1 MSFRDNPLG
10 EIRVPLVW
18 TAGVALVV
26 AVIVAVTLLLGDRR
40 ETLRNEAYGVTRE
53 VSDAVAAPVSGV
65 VSAPVHWLGAL
76 SQGIS
81 QYFFAVSENRRLR
94 TELEEAALLR
104 QEVLGLRD
112 LNERYRD
119 LLGLQTDPPVP
130 MVSARVVSDSRGPFA
145 NTRLANAGRERQIRV
160 GNPVMTEYGLVGRVV
175 GVTRGASRILLLT
188 DIASRTPVMVDR
200 TNARAI
206 LAGDGGPNPKL
217 EYLRGHDPVK
227 AGDRI
232 VTSGDGGLMPRGL
245 PVGVAVKGVDGAWR
259 VVLSSEG
266 GAIDFVRIL
275 LFEDFAQLV
284 DQEELNARSLP
295 PADGIVPSLGV
306 TPPPAPPEPAPAA
319 PAPVAR
325 PPTAQA
331 PVPKAPAPKAPAAKA
346 PAPKAPV
353 AKAAPAPR
361 PPPAEAT
368 PAPEPAPPPVEEPV
382 F

>member
-26 AVIVAVTLLLGDRR
+26 AVVVAVTLLLGDRR

-65 VSAPVHWLGAL
+65 VSAPVHWLGDL
-76 SQGIS
+76 SDGVS

-94 TELEEAALLR
+94 AELAEAAELR

-119 LLGLQTDPPVP
+119 LLGLQTDPPIP

-145 NTRLANAGRERQIRV
+145 NTRLANAGRERQVRI

-175 GVTRGASRILLLT
+175 GVTRGASRVLLLT

-217 EYLRGHDPVK
+217 EYLRGHEPVK
-227 AGDRI
+227 EGDRI

-275 LFEDFAQLV
+275 LFEDFSQLV
-284 DQEELNARSLP
+284 DQAELNARGEP
-295 PADGIVPSLGV
+295 PPDGVVPRVGV
-306 TPPPAPPEPAPAA
+306 TPPPTPAPNPAPAQNPAPAA
-319 PAPVAR
+319 RPATQPAPSQTPA
-325 PPTAQA
+325 A
-331 PVPKAPAPKAPAAKA
+331 KAPAPKAPAAKT
-346 PAPKAPV
+346 PAPKAAPTPSP
-353 AKAAPAPR
+353 AASAPDS
-361 PPPAEAT
+361 
-368 PAPEPAPPPVEEPV
+368 APPPVEEPV

>member
-1 MSFRDNPLG
+1 VSFRDNPLG

-76 SQGIS
+76 SDGIS

-94 TELEEAALLR
+94 AEAAEAAELR

-119 LLGLQTDPPVP
+119 LLGLQTDPPIP

-145 NTRLANAGRERQIRV
+145 NTRLANAGRERQVRV

-175 GVTRGASRILLLT
+175 GVTRGASRVLLLT

-217 EYLRGHDPVK
+217 EYLRGYEPVK

-245 PVGVAVKGVDGAWR
+245 PVGVAVTGVDGAWR
-259 VVLSSEG
+259 VVLSSEA

-284 DQEELNARSLP
+284 DQDELNTRSEP
-295 PADGIVPSLGV
+295 PADGALPTVGV
-306 TPPPAPPEPAPAA
+306 TSPPPPPTPAPRPAPAPATRPPPAK
-319 PAPVAR
+319 APVAK
-325 PPTAQA
+325 A
-331 PVPKAPAPKAPAAKA
+331 PAPKAPAPKAPAARTTPTPR
-346 PAPKAPV
+346 PAPSQPT
-353 AKAAPAPR
+353 
-361 PPPAEAT
+361 AT
-368 PAPEPAPPPVEEPV
+368 PAPAPPPVEEPV

>member
-76 SQGIS
+76 SDGIS

-94 TELEEAALLR
+94 AEAAAAAELR

-119 LLGLQTDPPVP
+119 LLGLQTDPPIP

-145 NTRLANAGRERQIRV
+145 NTRLANAGRERQVRV

-175 GVTRGASRILLLT
+175 GVTRGASRVLLLT

-217 EYLRGHDPVK
+217 EYLRGYEPVK

-259 VVLSSEG
+259 VVLSSEA

-284 DQEELNARSLP
+284 DQDELNTRSEP
-295 PADGIVPSLGV
+295 PADGALPTVGV
-306 TPPPAPPEPAPAA
+306 TSPPPPTPAPTPAPSPT
-319 PAPVAR
+319 PAPVNR
-325 PPTAQA
+325 PPTPKA
-331 PVPKAPAPKAPAAKA
+331 PTPKAPTPKAPAPKAPAPKTTPTPR
-346 PAPKAPV
+346 PAPSQ
-353 AKAAPAPR
+353 PA
-361 PPPAEAT
+361 AT
-368 PAPEPAPPPVEEPV
+368 PAPAPPPVEEPV

>member
-1 MSFRDNPLG
+1 VSFRDNPLG

-76 SQGIS
+76 SDGIS

-94 TELEEAALLR
+94 AEAAAAAELR

-119 LLGLQTDPPVP
+119 LLGLQTDPPIP

-145 NTRLANAGRERQIRV
+145 NTRLANAGRERQVRV

-175 GVTRGASRILLLT
+175 GVTRGASRVLLLT

-217 EYLRGHDPVK
+217 EYLRGYEPVK

-259 VVLSSEG
+259 VVLSSEA

-284 DQEELNARSLP
+284 DQDELNTRSEP
-295 PADGIVPSLGV
+295 PADGALPTVGV
-306 TPPPAPPEPAPAA
+306 TSPPPPTPAPTPAPSPTPAPVNRPPPAK
-319 PAPVAR
+319 APVAKA
-325 PPTAQA
+325 PT
-331 PVPKAPAPKAPAAKA
+331 PKAPAPKTPAAKTTPTPR
-346 PAPKAPV
+346 PAPSQ
-353 AKAAPAPR
+353 PA
-361 PPPAEAT
+361 AT
-368 PAPEPAPPPVEEPV
+368 PAPAPPPVEEPV

>member
-10 EIRVPLVW
+10 EIRVPLAW

-40 ETLRNEAYGVTRE
+40 ETLRTEAYGVTRE

-65 VSAPVHWLGAL
+65 ISAPVGWLGGL
-76 SQGIS
+76 SEGIG

-94 TELEEAALLR
+94 AELEAAQALR
-104 QEVLGLRD
+104 QEVTGLRD

-130 MVSARVVSDSRGPFA
+130 MVSARVVADSRGPFA
-145 NTRLANAGRERQIRV
+145 NTRLANAGRERQVRV
-160 GNPVMTEYGLVGRVV
+160 GNPVMTEHGLVGRVV

-217 EYLRGHDPVK
+217 EYLRGHNPVEE
-227 AGDRI
+227 GDFI

-245 PVGVAVKGVDGAWR
+245 PVGVAVKGIDGAWR
-259 VVLSSEG
+259 VVLSSET

-275 LFEDFAQLV
+275 LFEDFSQLV
-284 DQEELNARSLP
+284 DQNELNARGEP
-295 PADGIVPSLGV
+295 PANGALPSVGV
-306 TPPPAPPEPAPAA
+306 T
-319 PAPVAR
+319 
-325 PPTAQA
+325 
-331 PVPKAPAPKAPAAKA
+331 
-346 PAPKAPV
+346 
-353 AKAAPAPR
+353 
-361 PPPAEAT
+361 
-368 PAPEPAPPPVEEPV
+368 APPPP
-382 F
+382 

>member
-1 MSFRDNPLG
+1 VSFRDNPLG

-26 AVIVAVTLLLGDRR
+26 AVVVAVTLLLGDRR

-65 VSAPVHWLGAL
+65 VSAPVHWFGAL
-76 SQGIS
+76 SDGIS

-94 TELEEAALLR
+94 AELEEAAQLR

-119 LLGLQTDPPVP
+119 LLGLQTDPPIP

-145 NTRLANAGRERQIRV
+145 NTRLANAGRERQVQV
-160 GNPVMTEYGLVGRVV
+160 GNPVMSEYGLVGRVV
-175 GVTRGASRILLLT
+175 GVTRGASRVLLLT

-227 AGDRI
+227 EGDRI

-259 VVLSSEG
+259 VVLSSEA

-284 DQEELNARSLP
+284 DQDELNARSEP
-295 PADGIVPSLGV
+295 PADGVLPTVGV
-306 TPPPAPPEPAPAA
+306 TSPPPPAPTPAPASPATSAPTARPPAAKA
-319 PAPVAR
+319 PAP
-325 PPTAQA
+325 
-331 PVPKAPAPKAPAAKA
+331 KSPAPKAPAAKA
-346 PAPKAPV
+346 
-353 AKAAPAPR
+353 APAPR
-361 PPPAEAT
+361 PAPSQPA
-368 PAPEPAPPPVEEPV
+368 PAPEAAAPPPVEEPV

>member
-76 SQGIS
+76 SDGIS

-94 TELEEAALLR
+94 AEAAAAAELR

-119 LLGLQTDPPVP
+119 LLGLQTDPPIP

-145 NTRLANAGRERQIRV
+145 NTRLANAGRERQVRV

-175 GVTRGASRILLLT
+175 GVTRGASRVLLLT

-217 EYLRGHDPVK
+217 EYLRGYEPVK

-259 VVLSSEG
+259 VVLSSEA

-284 DQEELNARSLP
+284 DQDELNTRSEP
-295 PADGIVPSLGV
+295 PADGALPTVGV
-306 TPPPAPPEPAPAA
+306 TSPPPPTPAPTPAPSRTPAPVNRPPPAK
-319 PAPVAR
+319 APVAKA
-325 PPTAQA
+325 PT
-331 PVPKAPAPKAPAAKA
+331 PKAPAPKTPAAKTTPTPR
-346 PAPKAPV
+346 PAPNQ
-353 AKAAPAPR
+353 PA
-361 PPPAEAT
+361 AT
-368 PAPEPAPPPVEEPV
+368 PAPAPPPVEEPV

>member
-1 MSFRDNPLG
+1 VSFRDNPLG

-76 SQGIS
+76 SDGIS

-94 TELEEAALLR
+94 AEAAAAAELR

-119 LLGLQTDPPVP
+119 LLGLQTDPPIP

-145 NTRLANAGRERQIRV
+145 NTRLANAGRERQVRV

-175 GVTRGASRILLLT
+175 GVTRGASRVLLLT

-217 EYLRGHDPVK
+217 EYLRGYEPVK

-259 VVLSSEG
+259 VVLSSEA

-284 DQEELNARSLP
+284 DQDELNTRSEP
-295 PADGIVPSLGV
+295 PADGALPTVGV
-306 TPPPAPPEPAPAA
+306 TSPPPPTPAPTPAPSRTPAPVNRPPPAK
-319 PAPVAR
+319 APVAKA
-325 PPTAQA
+325 PT
-331 PVPKAPAPKAPAAKA
+331 PKAPAPKTPAAKTTPTPR
-346 PAPKAPV
+346 PAPNQ
-353 AKAAPAPR
+353 PA
-361 PPPAEAT
+361 AT
-368 PAPEPAPPPVEEPV
+368 PAPAPPPVEEPV

>member
-76 SQGIS
+76 SDGIS

-94 TELEEAALLR
+94 AEAAAAAELR

-119 LLGLQTDPPVP
+119 LLGLQTDPPIP

-145 NTRLANAGRERQIRV
+145 NTRLANAGRERQVRV

-175 GVTRGASRILLLT
+175 GVTRGASRVLLLT

-217 EYLRGHDPVK
+217 EYLRGYEPVK

-259 VVLSSEG
+259 VVLSSEA

-284 DQEELNARSLP
+284 DQDELNTRSEP
-295 PADGIVPSLGV
+295 PADGALPTVGV
-306 TPPPAPPEPAPAA
+306 TSPPPPTPAPTPAPSPTPAPVNRPPPAK
-319 PAPVAR
+319 APVAKA
-325 PPTAQA
+325 PT
-331 PVPKAPAPKAPAAKA
+331 PKAPAPKTPAAKTTPTPR
-346 PAPKAPV
+346 PAPSQ
-353 AKAAPAPR
+353 PA
-361 PPPAEAT
+361 AT
-368 PAPEPAPPPVEEPV
+368 PAPAPPPVEEPV

>member
-76 SQGIS
+76 SDGIS

-94 TELEEAALLR
+94 AEAAAAAELR

-119 LLGLQTDPPVP
+119 LLGLQTDPPIP

-145 NTRLANAGRERQIRV
+145 NTRLANAGRERQVRV

-175 GVTRGASRILLLT
+175 GVTRGASRVLLLT

-217 EYLRGHDPVK
+217 EYLRGYEPVK
-227 AGDRI
+227 EGDRI

-259 VVLSSEG
+259 VVLSSES

-284 DQEELNARSLP
+284 DQEELNTRSEP
-295 PADGIVPSLGV
+295 PADGALPTVGV
-306 TPPPAPPEPAPAA
+306 TSPPPPPTPAPTPAPAPATRPPPAK
-319 PAPVAR
+319 APVA
-325 PPTAQA
+325 
-331 PVPKAPAPKAPAAKA
+331 KAPAPKAPAAKTTPSPR
-346 PAPKAPV
+346 PAPTQSAP
-353 AKAAPAPR
+353 
-361 PPPAEAT
+361 T
-368 PAPEPAPPPVEEPV
+368 PSPAPPPVEEPV

>member
-1 MSFRDNPLG
+1 VSFRDNPLG

-76 SQGIS
+76 SDGIS

-94 TELEEAALLR
+94 AEAAAAAELR

-119 LLGLQTDPPVP
+119 LLGLQTDPPIP

-145 NTRLANAGRERQIRV
+145 NTRLANAGRERQVRV

-175 GVTRGASRILLLT
+175 GVTRGASRVLLLT

-217 EYLRGHDPVK
+217 EYLRGYEPVK

-259 VVLSSEG
+259 VVLSSEA

-284 DQEELNARSLP
+284 DQDELNTRSEP
-295 PADGIVPSLGV
+295 PADGALPTVGV
-306 TPPPAPPEPAPAA
+306 TSPPPPTPAPTPAPSPTPAPVNRPPPAK
-319 PAPVAR
+319 APVAKA
-325 PPTAQA
+325 PT
-331 PVPKAPAPKAPAAKA
+331 PKAPAPKTPAAKTTPTPR
-346 PAPKAPV
+346 PAPNQ
-353 AKAAPAPR
+353 PA
-361 PPPAEAT
+361 AT
-368 PAPEPAPPPVEEPV
+368 PAPAPPPVEEPV

>member
-26 AVIVAVTLLLGDRR
+26 AVVVAVTLLLGDRR

-76 SQGIS
+76 SQGVS

-94 TELEEAALLR
+94 AELEETAELR

-112 LNERYRD
+112 LNERYRS

-145 NTRLANAGRERQIRV
+145 NTRLANAGRERQVQV
-160 GNPVMTEYGLVGRVV
+160 GNPVMTEFGLVGRVV

-217 EYLRGHDPVK
+217 EYLRGAEPVK

-259 VVLSSEG
+259 VVLSSEA

-275 LFEDFAQLV
+275 LFEDFSQLV
-284 DQEELNARSLP
+284 DQDELNAPSEP
-295 PADGIVPSLGV
+295 PADGTMPSIGV
-306 TPPPAPPEPAPAA
+306 TSPPPPTPAPAPTQAPTAA
-319 PAPVAR
+319 PARPAATPR
-325 PPTAQA
+325 PPAAKT
-331 PVPKAPAPKAPAAKA
+331 PAPKA

-353 AKAAPAPR
+353 AKTTPAPR
-361 PPPAEAT
+361 PAQAQ
-368 PAPEPAPPPVEEPV
+368 PAPAQTPPPVEEPV

>member
-65 VSAPVHWLGAL
+65 VSAPVHWMGGI
-76 SQGIS
+76 SQNIS

-94 TELEEAALLR
+94 AELEEAAALR

-119 LLGLQTDPPVP
+119 LLGLQTDPPIP
-130 MVSARVVSDSRGPFA
+130 MVSARVVSDARGPFA
-145 NTRLANAGRERQIRV
+145 NTRLANAGRERQVRV

-188 DIASRTPVMVDR
+188 DIASRTPVMIDR

-217 EYLRGHDPVK
+217 EYLRGRDPVQE
-227 AGDRI
+227 GDRI

-259 VVLSSEG
+259 VVLSSEA
-266 GAIDFVRIL
+266 GAIDYVRIL

-284 DQEELNARSLP
+284 DQAELNARAEP
-295 PADGIVPSLGV
+295 PANDVLPSVGV
-306 TPPPAPPEPAPAA
+306 TPPP
-319 PAPVAR
+319 
-325 PPTAQA
+325 
-331 PVPKAPAPKAPAAKA
+331 
-346 PAPKAPV
+346 
-353 AKAAPAPR
+353 
-361 PPPAEAT
+361 PPAAT
-368 PAPEPAPPPVEEPV
+368 PAPTVSTSPPPSRPPAAATPTPKAPTPTPRPPVAETPAPPPPVVEEPV

>member
-1 MSFRDNPLG
+1 VSFRDNPLG

-76 SQGIS
+76 SDGIS

-94 TELEEAALLR
+94 AEAAAAAELR

-119 LLGLQTDPPVP
+119 LLGLQTDPPIP

-145 NTRLANAGRERQIRV
+145 NTRLANAGRERQVRV

-175 GVTRGASRILLLT
+175 GVTRGASRVLLLT

-217 EYLRGHDPVK
+217 EYLRGYEPVK
-227 AGDRI
+227 EGDRI

-259 VVLSSEG
+259 VVLSSES

-284 DQEELNARSLP
+284 DQEELNTRSEP
-295 PADGIVPSLGV
+295 PADGALPTVGV
-306 TPPPAPPEPAPAA
+306 TSPPPPPTPAPTPAPAPATRPPPAK
-319 PAPVAR
+319 APVA
-325 PPTAQA
+325 
-331 PVPKAPAPKAPAAKA
+331 KAPAPKAPAAKTTPSPR
-346 PAPKAPV
+346 PAPTQSAP
-353 AKAAPAPR
+353 
-361 PPPAEAT
+361 T
-368 PAPEPAPPPVEEPV
+368 PSPAPPPVEEPV
-382 F
+382 FGA

>member
-76 SQGIS
+76 SDGIS

-94 TELEEAALLR
+94 AEAAAAAELR

-119 LLGLQTDPPVP
+119 LLGLQTDPPIP

-145 NTRLANAGRERQIRV
+145 NTRLANAGRERQVRV

-175 GVTRGASRILLLT
+175 GVTRGASRVLLLT

-217 EYLRGHDPVK
+217 EYLRGYEPVK

-259 VVLSSEG
+259 VVLSSEA

-284 DQEELNARSLP
+284 DQDELNTRSEP
-295 PADGIVPSLGV
+295 PADGALPTVGV
-306 TPPPAPPEPAPAA
+306 TSPPPPTPAPTPAPSPT
-319 PAPVAR
+319 PAPVNR
-325 PPTAQA
+325 PPTPKA
-331 PVPKAPAPKAPAAKA
+331 PTPKAPAPKAPAPKTTPTPR
-346 PAPKAPV
+346 PAPSQ
-353 AKAAPAPR
+353 PA
-361 PPPAEAT
+361 AT
-368 PAPEPAPPPVEEPV
+368 PAPAPPPVEEPV